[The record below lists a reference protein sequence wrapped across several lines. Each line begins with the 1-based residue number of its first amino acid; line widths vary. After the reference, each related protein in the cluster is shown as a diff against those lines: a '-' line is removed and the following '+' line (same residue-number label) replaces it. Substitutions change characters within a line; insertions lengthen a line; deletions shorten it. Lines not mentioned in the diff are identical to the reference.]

1 MTQSDQR
8 PHGAVWNYDRAEVIA
23 DSVVHATGLALGLIG
38 AIAIMILLA
47 TRSAAMYLIASVSI
61 YLFGLLAML
70 GLSAAY
76 NLWPINRVK
85 WLLRRFDHSAIYL
98 LIAGTYTPFMA
109 QLTASLASIGL
120 FIGVWVTAI
129 AGIVMK
135 LVLPGR
141 FDRLSVAFYLILG
154 WSGILAYRP
163 VAASLPSLSLWMIAA
178 GGALYS
184 IGVIFYSWRS
194 LRFHNAIWHCF
205 VLLAA
210 ACHYA
215 AVLHMLPPASALGHR
230 DQARSLAETHA
241 GPHRRLWT

>member
-1 MTQSDQR
+1 VTRSDEQPPR
-8 PHGAVWNYDRAEVIA
+8 AAWNYDRAELIA
-23 DSVVHATGLALGLIG
+23 DSVVHAVGLALGLIG
-38 AIAIMILLA
+38 ATAIMVILA
-47 TRSAAMYLIASVSI
+47 SRSAGIYVILSVSI
-61 YLFGLLAML
+61 YVVGLLAML

-120 FIGVWVTAI
+120 FIGVWVTAV

-154 WSGILAYRP
+154 WSGIVAYRP

-194 LRFHNAIWHCF
+194 LRFHNAIWHSF

-210 ACHYA
+210 TCHYV
-215 AVLHMLPPASALGHR
+215 AVLDMLTPASA
-230 DQARSLAETHA
+230 
-241 GPHRRLWT
+241 